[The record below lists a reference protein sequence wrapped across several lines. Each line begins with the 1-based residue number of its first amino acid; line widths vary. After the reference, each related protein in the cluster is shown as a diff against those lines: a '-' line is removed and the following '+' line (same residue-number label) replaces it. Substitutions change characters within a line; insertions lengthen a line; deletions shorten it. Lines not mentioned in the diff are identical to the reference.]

1 MPLKRMKSK
10 RRANVE
16 LDPMEELMLFRRLKD
31 AQAAGQLPDDD
42 DLFTLAAIDSTAEAF
57 LTQYQEARDKR
68 EAEWLAGIVRHCTW
82 LYRDCRTAAV
92 RERLI
97 KALEDAGINPGEYMA
112 INFQNN
118 VIDLKTGKKVQP
130 DDY

>member
-1 MPLKRMKSK
+1 MKSK

-16 LDPMEELMLFRRLKD
+16 LDPMERLLLFIRLRD
-31 AQAAGQLPDDD
+31 ALKSGQEIDPDDD
-42 DLFTLAAIDSTAEAF
+42 FIMAALDTIPEEFCAE
-57 LTQYQEARDKR
+57 YQKLRDEK
-68 EAEWLAGIVRHCTW
+68 EKEWLAGIVRHCTW